1 MFWALITC
9 VFPVSTIGVPTPFHA
24 LHAVFFSLSYFPH
37 SFSYLSV
44 IAFAGDALI
53 CAFRNTSEG
62 ISESCFRALQCAH
75 VLRQHKTA
83 YLSTHIG
90 VTCGE
95 MQIALLGTLFS
106 VFLIFYVVTAVVM
119 RMSRKFHFR

>member
-1 MFWALITC
+1 MLLCC
-9 VFPVSTIGVPTPFHA
+9 VVLCFISLCEFMLLSLPHTGFLTDYQRTVHYFSNFLPPF
-24 LHAVFFSLSYFPH
+24 LF
-37 SFSYLSV
+37 SV

-95 MQIALLGTLFS
+95 MQIALLGEILVSTM
-106 VFLIFYVVTAVVM
+106 VVKSFA
-119 RMSRKFHFR
+119 

>member
-1 MFWALITC
+1 MSSN
-9 VFPVSTIGVPTPFHA
+9 VEDPTQFHA
-24 LHAVFFSLSYFPH
+24 LFAILFLLSQLSH
-37 SFSYLSV
+37 SFSYLAV

-95 MQIALLGTLFS
+95 MQIALLG
-106 VFLIFYVVTAVVM
+106 
-119 RMSRKFHFR
+119 

>member
-1 MFWALITC
+1 
-9 VFPVSTIGVPTPFHA
+9 
-24 LHAVFFSLSYFPH
+24 
-37 SFSYLSV
+37 V

-95 MQIALLGTLFS
+95 MQIALLGKLLFS
-106 VFLIFYVVTAVVM
+106 TT
-119 RMSRKFHFR
+119 

>member
-1 MFWALITC
+1 M
-9 VFPVSTIGVPTPFHA
+9 
-24 LHAVFFSLSYFPH
+24 
-37 SFSYLSV
+37 

-53 CAFRNTSEG
+53 CAFRNSAEG
-62 ISESCFRALQCAH
+62 IAESCFRALQCAH

-95 MQIALLGTLFS
+95 MQIALLGEYCVCMCACVLC
-106 VFLIFYVVTAVVM
+106 VCVCVCVCVLCVAVCEL
-119 RMSRKFHFR
+119 